1 MTKQEVDVIGALN
14 EIFMAKGV
22 KSPSLTPDTILEA
35 ELGLESLDFAELVIR
50 LEERTGLDPFADG
63 RVLHIH
69 TIADLASLYER
80 EEAAAC

>member
-14 EIFMAKGV
+14 EIFQAKGV
-22 KSPSLTPDTILEA
+22 KAPALAADTVLEA

-63 RVLHIH
+63 RVLHIR
-69 TIADLASLYER
+69 TIADLASLYEK
-80 EEAAAC
+80 EEATAC